1 MPGPS
6 KVLLIEDEPSIS
18 GFIKRGLEDIGCE
31 VMQAF
36 DGELGLKLAKKNSH
50 DIIILDVVLPGLNG
64 LRVCEI
70 IRKELDI
77 KTPILML
84 TALDDTDDVVTGL
97 DAGADDYLAK
107 PFQFKELLARMR
119 ALLRRPGND
128 VVTKRVLEVE
138 DLVMDL
144 DKTSVQRSGVEIKLT
159 PKEFFLLK
167 YMVLNKNKVLS
178 RSQILEKVWE
188 IQFDL
193 GTNVVDV
200 YMNYLRKKIDKPFN
214 KPLIQTVV
222 GMGYMIKVVE

>member
-36 DGELGLKLAKKNSH
+36 DGELGLKLAKKNRH
-50 DIIILDVVLPGLNG
+50 DIIILDVVLPVMNG
-64 LRVCEI
+64 LKVCEI

-77 KTPILML
+77 KTPIIML
-84 TALDDTDDVVTGL
+84 TALDDTEDIVTGL

-119 ALLRRPGND
+119 ALLRRPGID
-128 VVTKRVLEVE
+128 VVTSRVLEVE
-138 DLVMDL
+138 DLVIDL
-144 DKTSVQRSGVEIKLT
+144 DKTSVHRKGTEIKLT

-167 YMVLNKNKVLS
+167 YLILNKNKVLS

-200 YMNYLRKKIDKPFN
+200 YINYLRKKIDKSFG

-222 GMGYMIKVVE
+222 GMGYMLKVRE

>member
-36 DGELGLKLAKKNSH
+36 DGELGLKLAKKNRH
-50 DIIILDVVLPGLNG
+50 DIIILDVVLPVMNG
-64 LRVCEI
+64 LKVCEI

-77 KTPILML
+77 KTPIIML
-84 TALDDTDDVVTGL
+84 TALDDTEDIVTGL

-119 ALLRRPGND
+119 ALLRRPGID
-128 VVTKRVLEVE
+128 VVTSRVLEVE
-138 DLVMDL
+138 DLVIDL
-144 DKTSVQRSGVEIKLT
+144 DKTSVHRKGTEIKLT

-167 YMVLNKNKVLS
+167 YLILNKNKVLS

-200 YMNYLRKKIDKPFN
+200 YINYLRKKIDKSFG

-222 GMGYMIKVVE
+222 GMGYMLKVGE